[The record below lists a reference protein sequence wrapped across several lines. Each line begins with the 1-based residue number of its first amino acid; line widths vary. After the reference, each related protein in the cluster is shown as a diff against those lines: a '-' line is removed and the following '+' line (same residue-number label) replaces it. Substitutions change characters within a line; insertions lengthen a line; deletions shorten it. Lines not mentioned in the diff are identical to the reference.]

1 VDQGPGAPGTLTG
14 HVLVVDDEE
23 RLVTLV
29 RDYLGA
35 LGATTEGCHDG
46 LSALEAARR
55 PDVDA
60 VVLDLMLPVR
70 NGLEVCRTLRAEGN
84 DVPVLMLTARGTV
97 PERVSGLEAGADDYL
112 VKPFALEEL
121 AARVKALL
129 RRREPASPHED
140 VLRAGDVRVDVGAR
154 RTWVGDDEV
163 TLSRRE
169 FDLLRALLERAGR
182 AVTRDRLFDEV
193 WADEV
198 DINSNALDV
207 HVSRVRARIAASR
220 SVRIATLRGV
230 GYRLEASL
238 DAADAADGAADG
250 AANGAAEA
258 VPEPG
263 GP

>member
-1 VDQGPGAPGTLTG
+1 VDQRAGDPGAISG

-55 PDVDA
+55 PGVDA
-60 VVLDLMLPVR
+60 VVLDLMLPIR
-70 NGLEVCRTLRAEGN
+70 NGLEVCRTLRADGI

-97 PERVSGLEAGADDYL
+97 PERVAGLEAGADDYL

-129 RRREPASPHED
+129 RRREPPGAEENLLTVGD
-140 VLRAGDVRVDVGAR
+140 LRADVAAR
-154 RTWVGDDEV
+154 RVWIGDEEV

-207 HVSRVRARIAASR
+207 HVSRVRARIASSR
-220 SVRIATLRGV
+220 VVRIVTLRGV
-230 GYRLEASL
+230 GYRLEA
-238 DAADAADGAADG
+238 
-250 AANGAAEA
+250 
-258 VPEPG
+258 VPESVG
-263 GP
+263 A